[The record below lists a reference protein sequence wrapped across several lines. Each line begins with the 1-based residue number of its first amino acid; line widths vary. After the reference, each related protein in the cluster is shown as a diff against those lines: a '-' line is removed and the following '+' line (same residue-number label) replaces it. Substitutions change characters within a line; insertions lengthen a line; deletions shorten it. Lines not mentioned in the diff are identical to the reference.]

1 MSIKA
6 KISVD
11 NSELKKGL
19 QDAQKTAQAA
29 GNNIGKSFKDNGAI
43 ESLDKL
49 GKGADE
55 AVRAIDSVA
64 GAAGGASTGLSGLAG
79 DIVALV
85 KSPIA
90 LLMAALGGLV
100 TLGVH
105 VWDKMTE
112 SVEEYKARME
122 ATAAT
127 QKKNF
132 EELKKEQEFV
142 DSLSERLIE
151 LSFIRNK
158 TTAESDEEAAIVAK
172 LEAKYGDLGIT
183 LNETTGEYIGLYDA
197 LLKVQKLEYERTKA
211 AADRRVKLA
220 KKSAHVDASAMI
232 KTIYD
237 SSGYGTRAAHY
248 DRNRYRSIDEA
259 RNMGYDLKFNTERT
273 DLYIPN
279 TGWTTAEISEDEKAA
294 RRAWNEGGIE
304 GKIAYL
310 EWLQE
315 NADKFD
321 IEAEKIQEWI
331 NHFNELKAALE
342 ESSSIK
348 DLGELDPQS
357 FFRTIQRMSE
367 QSREITDSMKEA
379 QKAAKQVK
387 QDWEDTIKFQNAS
400 NDEKIAVV
408 QGRQNETLQ
417 EIQRIEADLQQA
429 LKQTQEYDAQRQKL
443 EREFREAQERGET
456 PDYGEYM
463 QKLTI
468 LQHAYTAS
476 GRRTAALMAE
486 QKDIMQEWVQ
496 NERTLLELKQK
507 QENFYKDRIQT
518 SNDELE
524 ILDLIIAGKD
534 EEAERLRVIQQ
545 LRREGLK
552 VEEDK
557 LAQILAGNKALKE
570 RRQIQADQQAMEK
583 QNNDY
588 DLKNEV
594 ALLRLQGKDADADRR
609 ELQGQFKTA
618 GADEIELL
626 YQKMQRYKEAQDR
639 LSKLIAANNK
649 VTQTAAE
656 LQIETLRA
664 AGKTREARMKELEL
678 QYGNN
683 KAQIAEIMRLEDELE
698 AAQKR
703 SASRQLTL
711 SLYADQNARKRLL
724 EAQAGGDEAEV
735 IRTEL
740 KNQYQ
745 REGKT
750 ISDTDLD
757 KLVRRELTLRRKAR
771 ANEQREY
778 LKQRRE
784 EYQAEVDLIE
794 AQKTGDEYEIA
805 RIKVINEL
813 RARGFD
819 ITKDDLGKHEKLV
832 ESLTQEQL
840 AIQQAN
846 KELEYQN
853 RLRDFKQSIKDEYN
867 ETYFQMLEA
876 AGRKREAALMRNLT
890 RFESALGQPLND
902 EQRNQIKALTDLQY
916 ELSGAGSVSKQM
928 TLRGVQTNEL
938 AARGGF
944 ASSVVRDK
952 TWEVNYQILHQ
963 AKQQAAI
970 MGKIKQSIDKFG
982 VIQ

>member
-127 QKKNF
+127 QKKKF
-132 EELKKEQEFV
+132 EELQKEQEFV

-151 LSFIRNK
+151 LSFVRNK
-158 TTAESDEEAAIVAK
+158 TTAETSEEAAIVAK
-172 LEAKYGDLGIT
+172 LEARYGDLGIT

-211 AADRRVKLA
+211 ASDRRVKLA
-220 KKSAHVDASAMI
+220 RKAAHVDASALTGELSSFN
-232 KTIYD
+232 KTIRYD
-237 SSGYGTRAAHY
+237 M
-248 DRNRYRSIDEA
+248 DRYNSPAEA
-259 RNMGYDLKFNTERT
+259 RNMGYDVKFNTEGNKVYVR
-273 DLYIPN
+273 
-279 TGWTTAEISEDEKAA
+279 GAGFQTTEISEDEKAA

-321 IEAEKIQEWI
+321 IEAEKIQAWI
-331 NHFNELKAALE
+331 DHFNELKAALE
-342 ESSSIK
+342 ESSSIQ
-348 DLGELDPQS
+348 DLGEIDPQS

-408 QGRQNETLQ
+408 QGRQNETIQ

-443 EREFREAQERGET
+443 EREFREAQERGEN
-456 PDYGEYM
+456 PEYGEYM

-468 LQHAYTAS
+468 LQHAYAAS

-626 YQKMQRYKEAQDR
+626 YQKMQRYKEIQDR

-724 EAQAGGDEAEV
+724 EAQAGGDEAEI

-750 ISDTDLD
+750 VSDTDLD
-757 KLVRRELTLRRKAR
+757 KLVKRELTLRRKAR

-890 RFESALGQPLND
+890 RFESVLGQPLND

-916 ELSGAGSVSKQM
+916 ELSGAGSVSNQM